1 MLSFSSEFSRIHL
14 TKKSYDSTQNPK
26 SFTMFIRK
34 QIEGYFIESINVYNN
49 DRVKCLYE
57 IIKSLLQIYFFVQVI
72 NCNKEKLLNQILSLG
87 LNKEQ
92 LVEFIYTNP
101 KTFSEVRAICEYEI
115 GYFVEKE
122 SFKDF
127 INK

>member
-1 MLSFSSEFSRIHL
+1 M
-14 TKKSYDSTQNPK
+14 
-26 SFTMFIRK
+26 
-34 QIEGYFIESINVYNN
+34 
-49 DRVKCLYE
+49 
-57 IIKSLLQIYFFVQVI
+57 
-72 NCNKEKLLNQILSLG
+72 KLLNQILSLG